1 MDSKTRTAEAGATLP
16 TRRTFL
22 HHAAATAGAV
32 GAFTI
37 LPSREVAGQRKL
49 APSDKLNLGAIGV
62 GGMGGSNLSR
72 SETENI
78 VALCDV
84 DTQFAAKTFA
94 KYPQARRYGNFREM
108 FDKEKDLDAV
118 IIATPDHTHAVIAMA
133 AMQRGLHVYVQKPIA
148 HAVWEARL
156 MTETARKHKVVTQMG
171 NQGRSGEGLRLISEW
186 VAAGVLGQVKEV
198 HAWTNRPVWPQ
209 GVEVGRPEDP
219 RPAPATLDW
228 NEWIGPAPTR
238 PFHPTYHPGRWRAW
252 WDFGTGSLGDMGC
265 HILDPAFGA
274 LDLKYPVS
282 VEGCI
287 STYYEDFWKF
297 VEPKNETYPRSTIVR
312 YNFPARGNLAPVQ
325 LTWWDGGLLPAR
337 PAELE
342 VGRKLGDE
350 DGGVLLIG
358 SEATLMAGCYGRSP
372 RLIPEARMQAFTPPP
387 KTLERIPKG
396 EDGHEQDW
404 IRACK
409 GGKPASSNFDTSGPL
424 SEMVLMGN
432 LAVRFPN
439 RLLLWDGAAMKV
451 TNDADA
457 DAYVRRQYREGWT
470 L

>member
-1 MDSKTRTAEAGATLP
+1 M
-16 TRRTFL
+16 
-22 HHAAATAGAV
+22 
-32 GAFTI
+32 
-37 LPSREVAGQRKL
+37 
-49 APSDKLNLGAIGV
+49 LG
-62 GGMGGSNLSR
+62 
-72 SETENI
+72 E
-78 VALCDV
+78 
-84 DTQFAAKTFA
+84 
-94 KYPQARRYGNFREM
+94 
-108 FDKEKDLDAV
+108 
-118 IIATPDHTHAVIAMA
+118 
-133 AMQRGLHVYVQKPIA
+133 
-148 HAVWEARL
+148 
-156 MTETARKHKVVTQMG
+156 
-171 NQGRSGEGLRLISEW
+171 
-186 VAAGVLGQVKEV
+186 VKEV

-219 RPAPATLDW
+219 PPAPATLDW

-265 HILDPAFGA
+265 HILDPVFGA
-274 LDLKYPVS
+274 LDLKYPAS

-287 STYYEDFWKF
+287 STYYEDFWKL

-325 LTWWDGGLLPAR
+325 LTWWDGGLMPAR

-409 GGKPASSNFDTSGPL
+409 GGKPACVELRHLRPAL
-424 SEMVLMGN
+424 
-432 LAVRFPN
+432 R
-439 RLLLWDGAAMKV
+439 DGADGQPGGALPEPAAAV
-451 TNDADA
+451 G
-457 DAYVRRQYREGWT
+457 RRGDEGDQRRRRRCLRAAPVPRGLEAVDT
-470 L
+470 RTDLALQGG